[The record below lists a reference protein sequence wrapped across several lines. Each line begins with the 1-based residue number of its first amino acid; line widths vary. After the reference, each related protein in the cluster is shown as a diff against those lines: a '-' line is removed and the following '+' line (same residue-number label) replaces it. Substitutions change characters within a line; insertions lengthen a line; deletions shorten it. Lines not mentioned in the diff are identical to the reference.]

1 MVCINGFEIL
11 GERPMKIKI
20 KRLQL
25 GFAAAIAGAFAGWLA
40 IGQAHATIL
49 TLDLTSD
56 HCTGGCLGGLT
67 SLGTVTVNDAG
78 GNLAFSVDLSSS
90 NSGIINTGFDG
101 SFAFN
106 LVNNNVITYSAITA
120 TGGAAFSP
128 VGGNP
133 VGAQSLT
140 HFDGFGSFEYA
151 VLRDQ
156 QGGGALPRVTNL
168 SFSIDAAANLTVA
181 DLQQTNFA
189 GGSTF
194 FVVDVISG
202 QTGLTGLV
210 DAGTPTSNGPEPATL
225 ALFGAG
231 LVGLGLIRRRRKTP

>member
-1 MVCINGFEIL
+1 MRAL
-11 GERPMKIKI
+11 
-20 KRLQL
+20 RLAGL
-25 GFAAAIAGAFAGWLA
+25 ALAGAFAGALA
-40 IGQAHATIL
+40 VGQANATIL
-49 TLDLTSD
+49 TYQLTSD

-78 GNLAFSVDLSSS
+78 GNLAFSVDLTSS
-90 NSGIINTGFDG
+90 NSGIVKTGFDG

-133 VGAQSLT
+133 VGAQNLT
-140 HFDGFGSFEYA
+140 QFDGFGSFEYA
-151 VLRDQ
+151 VLRNQ
-156 QGGGALPRVTNL
+156 QGGGALPLVTNL
-168 SFSIDAAANLTVA
+168 SFSIDAVANLTVA
-181 DLQQTNFA
+181 DLQQTNFG

-202 QTGLTGLV
+202 VTGNTGLV
-210 DAGTPTSNGPEPATL
+210 DAGTPSTNVPEPASL
-225 ALFGAG
+225 ALLGGA
-231 LVGLGLIRRRRKTP
+231 LLGLGLVRRRRNRV

>member
-1 MVCINGFEIL
+1 M
-11 GERPMKIKI
+11 RRT
-20 KRLQL
+20 RLL
-25 GFAAAIAGAFAGWLA
+25 GFAASIAAAALLGLLA
-40 IGQAHATIL
+40 AAPAQATII
-49 TLDLTSD
+49 TLQITSD

-78 GNLAFSVDLSSS
+78 GNLAFSIDLTSS
-90 NSGIINTGFDG
+90 NSGIVKTGFDG

-120 TGGAAFSP
+120 TGGAAFTP

-133 VGAQSLT
+133 VGAQNLT
-140 HFDGFGSFEYA
+140 QFDGFGSFEYA
-151 VLRDQ
+151 VIRTQ

-168 SFSIDAAANLTVA
+168 SFSIDAAQDLTVN
-181 DLQQTNFA
+181 DLQATNFA

-202 QTGLTGLV
+202 VTGNTGLV
-210 DAGTPTSNGPEPATL
+210 DAGSPPNRVPAPASLMLLGT
-225 ALFGAG
+225 A
-231 LVGLGLIRRRRKTP
+231 LVGLGAVRRFAARRRS